1 MSVCV
6 SMCVREC
13 VRVSVCGC
21 VCMRAYVCINIS
33 VLNLKKTTKPS
44 LYQKG
49 IRYQQGSGIFNKLKN
64 NSLSSN
70 IVSGVKFTSSHA
82 ATIRVRVGFNTEE
95 FRVNRDLL
103 RGYDNFS

>member
-6 SMCVREC
+6 SVCVREC
-13 VRVSVCGC
+13 VRVVCVWVC
-21 VCMRAYVCINIS
+21 VHACVRVYQYFSFKFKENY
-33 VLNLKKTTKPS
+33 KTIPVSKRNTIPA
-44 LYQKG
+44 G
-49 IRYQQGSGIFNKLKN
+49 IRIFNKLKN

-103 RGYDNFS
+103 RG